1 MLVKK
6 IKYTDFNGNEREEEF
21 YFNLSKAELIEMELK
36 TNGGFDTM
44 LRKIISQQDSKKIV
58 EIFKD
63 LILKAYG
70 VKSDDGRRFI
80 KSKELSEE
88 FSQTNAYN
96 DLFLELTTNADKAK
110 EFVNGIIDP
119 SLQGELKKA
128 NLEVVGKA

>member
-21 YFNLSKAELIEMELK
+21 YFNISKAELIEMELK

-58 EIFKD
+58 EIFKN

-96 DLFLELTTNADKAK
+96 DLFLELTTNSDKAK

-128 NLEVVGKA
+128 NLEVISKA

>member
-1 MLVKK
+1 MATKEK
-6 IKYTDFNGNEREEEF
+6 RN
-21 YFNLSKAELIEMELK
+21 MELK

-128 NLEVVGKA
+128 NLEVISKA

>member
-21 YFNLSKAELIEMELK
+21 YFNISKAELIEMELK

-96 DLFLELTTNADKAK
+96 DLFLELTTNSDKAK

-128 NLEVVGKA
+128 NLEVISKA

>member
-21 YFNLSKAELIEMELK
+21 YFNISKAELIEMELK

-63 LILKAYG
+63 LILRAYG
-70 VKSDDGRRFI
+70 IKSDDGRRFI

-96 DLFLELTTNADKAK
+96 DLFLELTTNSDKAK

-128 NLEVVGKA
+128 NLEVISKA

>member
-21 YFNLSKAELIEMELK
+21 YFNISKAELIEMELK

-128 NLEVVGKA
+128 NLEVISKA